1 MGDSP
6 PGHPKDI
13 SEAAIV
19 RYASRHIHTLADP
32 PKHQAIRMSATAA
45 MQPTEGIEIP
55 AKPLKTRKRFVGS
68 SAKASSSKTPIRRVA
83 NQIPDDILHDPVLA
97 EAIKGGC
104 EFRMTS
110 ELP

>member
-1 MGDSP
+1 
-6 PGHPKDI
+6 
-13 SEAAIV
+13 
-19 RYASRHIHTLADP
+19 
-32 PKHQAIRMSATAA
+32 MSATAA

-104 EFRMTS
+104 RVRMVP